1 MPSVLGSGFT
11 KAMGPLMTAI
21 GTGLMFVPGGQA
33 FGAPMAMGGL
43 QSMTSQG
50 GVLGPSAPS
59 APSLTPPPPQM
70 AAAPSGASPT
80 LPSTAGSGLS
90 SFVAGAGPSS
100 GAGAGVAG
108 DMGTD
113 IASNL
118 LSSANPFAQYAT
130 AA

>member
-1 MPSVLGSGFT
+1 MPSVLGGGFT

-43 QSMTSQG
+43 QSMMGQG
-50 GVLGPSAPS
+50 GVLGPSTPKM
-59 APSLTPPPPQM
+59 PSLTAPAPAM
-70 AAAPSGASPT
+70 SAAPMSSPEM
-80 LPSTAGSGLS
+80 PSP
-90 SFVAGAGPSS
+90 AGAGLTPTVPGPGAASS
-100 GAGAGVAG
+100 QGAGTAGTL
-108 DMGTD
+108 GTD

-118 LSSANPFAQYAT
+118 LSSQNPFAQYAT